1 MMREEL
7 ARYVELKRSLG
18 FQFRCQYILLRGFV
32 AFAAKRGDRY
42 VKAARVLKWA
52 ALAPSPAQRRS
63 RLLTV
68 RRFALAMHAENARHQ
83 IPARDAF
90 GTNGFRRRS
99 PYIYSAKE
107 IARLIKAVSE
117 LEPASTL
124 RAVMYATLLG
134 LLASTGIRIS
144 EALAL
149 QVNDITA
156 DGLLIRETKF
166 QKSRLLPLHATT
178 QRALDRYLAVRK
190 QRGVVVRALFQSV
203 TGKPLPYKTMHNVFQ
218 KLLKRTGLK
227 GANAG
232 RDPRIHDLR
241 HTFAIRSLEWCRHD
255 AGKVAR
261 HIVALSTYLGH
272 THVTGTYWYLQ
283 ATPALMGQI
292 AKANEALLLGGAA

>member
-1 MMREEL
+1 MRKEL
-7 ARYVELKRSLG
+7 VRYVELKRSLG
-18 FQFRCQYILLRGFV
+18 FQFRCQHILLKGFV
-32 AFAAKRGDRY
+32 AFAAERGDRY
-42 VKAARVLKWA
+42 VKTARVLEWA

-68 RRFALAMHAENARHQ
+68 RSFALAMHAENARHE

-90 GTNGFRRRS
+90 GSNGFRRRS

-107 IARLIKAVSE
+107 IARLIKAASE
-117 LEPASTL
+117 LEPAAL
-124 RAVMYATLLG
+124 RPMMYATLLG
-134 LLASTGIRIS
+134 LLASTGMRIS

-149 QVNDITA
+149 LVDDITA

-166 QKSRLLPLHATT
+166 QKSRLLPLHVTT
-178 QRALDRYLAVRK
+178 QRALDRYLAVRN
-190 QRGVVVRALFQSV
+190 QHGLVGRELFQSV
-203 TGKPLPYKTMHNVFQ
+203 TAKPLPSKTVHNVFQ

-241 HTFAIRSLEWCRHD
+241 HTFAIRSLERCRHD

-272 THVTGTYWYLQ
+272 TYVTGTYWYLQ
-283 ATPALMGQI
+283 ATPALMRQI
-292 AKANEALLLGGAA
+292 AKANEALLLGGAT

>member
-1 MMREEL
+1 MMRKEL

-18 FQFRCQYILLRGFV
+18 FKFRCQHILLKGFV

-42 VKAARVLKWA
+42 VKTARVLEWA

-83 IPARDAF
+83 IPASDAF
-90 GTNGFRRRS
+90 GNNGFRRRT
-99 PYIYSAKE
+99 PFIYSAKE
-107 IARLIKAVSE
+107 IARLIKAASG
-117 LEPASTL
+117 LEPAATL
-124 RAVMYATLLG
+124 RSVTYATLIG
-134 LLASTGIRIS
+134 LIASTGIRIS

-149 QVNDITA
+149 QVNDITV

-178 QRALDRYLAVRK
+178 QRVLDKYLAVRN
-190 QRGVVVRALFQSV
+190 QHGVVGRTLFLLV
-203 TGKPLPYKTMHNVFQ
+203 TDKPLPYRTVHKVFQ
-218 KLLKRTGLK
+218 QLLKHTGLK

-241 HTFAIRSLEWCRHD
+241 HTFAIRSLERCQHD
-255 AGKVAR
+255 AGEVAR

-272 THVTGTYWYLQ
+272 AYVTGTYWYLQ

>member
-1 MMREEL
+1 MMRKEL

-18 FQFRCQYILLRGFV
+18 FQFRCQRILLKGFV

-42 VKAARVLKWA
+42 VKTARVLEWA

-83 IPARDAF
+83 IPPSDAF
-90 GTNGFRRRS
+90 GNNGFRRRT

-107 IARLIKAVSE
+107 IARLIEAASE
-117 LEPASTL
+117 LEPAATL
-124 RAVMYATLLG
+124 RSVMYATLFG

-149 QVNDITA
+149 QVDDITV

-178 QRALDRYLAVRK
+178 QRVLDKYLAVRN
-190 QRGVVVRALFQSV
+190 QHGVVGSTLFLLV
-203 TGKPLPYKTMHNVFQ
+203 TGKPLPYRTVHKVFQ
-218 KLLKRTGLK
+218 RLLKRTGLK

-241 HTFAIRSLEWCRHD
+241 HTFAIRSLERCQHD
-255 AGKVAR
+255 AGEVAK

-272 THVTGTYWYLQ
+272 VYVTGTYWYLQ

-292 AKANEALLLGGAA
+292 AKANEALLLGGTA

>member
-1 MMREEL
+1 MMRKEL
-7 ARYVELKRSLG
+7 ARYVELKRSVG
-18 FQFRCQYILLRGFV
+18 FQFRCQHILLKGFV
-32 AFAAKRGDRY
+32 AFAAERGDRY
-42 VKAARVLKWA
+42 VKMARVLEWA

-90 GTNGFRRRS
+90 GSNGFRRRS

-107 IARLIKAVSE
+107 IARLIKAASE
-117 LEPASTL
+117 LEPAATL
-124 RAVMYATLLG
+124 RPVMYATLLG
-134 LLASTGIRIS
+134 LLASTGMRIS

-149 QVNDITA
+149 QVDDITA

-178 QRALDRYLAVRK
+178 QQALDRYLAVRN
-190 QRGVVVRALFQSV
+190 QHDVVGRAMYQSV
-203 TGKPLPYKTMHNVFQ
+203 TGKPLPSKTVHNVFQ
-218 KLLKRTGLK
+218 QLLKRTGLK

-241 HTFAIRSLEWCRHD
+241 HTFAIRSLERCQHD
-255 AGKVAR
+255 AGEVAR

-272 THVTGTYWYLQ
+272 ASVTGTYWYLQ
-283 ATPALMGQI
+283 ATSALMGQI
-292 AKANEALLLGGAA
+292 AKANEALLLGDAA

>member
-1 MMREEL
+1 MRKEL
-7 ARYVELKRSLG
+7 VRYVELKRSLG
-18 FQFRCQYILLRGFV
+18 FQFRCQHILLKGFV
-32 AFAAKRGDRY
+32 AFAAERGDRY
-42 VKAARVLKWA
+42 VKTARVLEWA

-68 RRFALAMHAENARHQ
+68 RSFALAMHAENARHE

-90 GTNGFRRRS
+90 GSNGFRRRS

-107 IARLIKAVSE
+107 IARLIKAASE
-117 LEPASTL
+117 LEPAAL
-124 RAVMYATLLG
+124 RPMMYATLLG
-134 LLASTGIRIS
+134 LLASTGMRIS

-149 QVNDITA
+149 LVDDITA

-166 QKSRLLPLHATT
+166 QKSRLLPLHVTT
-178 QRALDRYLAVRK
+178 QRALDRYLAVRN
-190 QRGVVVRALFQSV
+190 QHGLVGRELFQSV
-203 TGKPLPYKTMHNVFQ
+203 TAKPLPSKTVHNVFQ

-241 HTFAIRSLEWCRHD
+241 HTFAIRSVERCRHD

-272 THVTGTYWYLQ
+272 TYVTGTYWYLQ

-292 AKANEALLLGGAA
+292 AKANEALLLGGAT